1 MYQQN
6 SRALTRLLIM
16 HTKSID
22 RYIRHRTINI
32 IAQATRLLLIAYRVR
47 LVQPLS
53 WLNLERKSSVY
64 YAAHISHRRYQ

>member
-32 IAQATRLLLIAYRVR
+32 IAQATRLLIIAYRVR

-53 WLNLERKSSVY
+53 
-64 YAAHISHRRYQ
+64 

>member
-22 RYIRHRTINI
+22 QYIRHRTINI
-32 IAQATRLLLIAYRVR
+32 IAQATRLLIIAYRVR

-53 WLNLERKSSVY
+53 
-64 YAAHISHRRYQ
+64 